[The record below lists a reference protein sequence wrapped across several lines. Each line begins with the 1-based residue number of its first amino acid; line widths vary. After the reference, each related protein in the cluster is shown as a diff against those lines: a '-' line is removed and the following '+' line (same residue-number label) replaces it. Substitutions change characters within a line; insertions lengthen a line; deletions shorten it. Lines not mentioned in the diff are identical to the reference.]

1 MSLAMLFDSE
11 FVEQS
16 TSKREIILM
25 ATKEEKQNFSL
36 QIETLAATLGIS
48 YIEAITHHCEATGLE
63 VEMAATLINDSLK
76 SKVECEAQQL
86 RYLPRGSSLP
96 I

>member
-25 ATKEEKQNFSL
+25 ATKEEKLNFSL

-76 SKVECEAQQL
+76 SKIECEAQHL
-86 RYLPRGSSLP
+86 RYLPRASRLP

>member
-25 ATKEEKQNFSL
+25 ATKEEKQR
-36 QIETLAATLGIS
+36 IRKD
-48 YIEAITHHCEATGLE
+48 
-63 VEMAATLINDSLK
+63 V
-76 SKVECEAQQL
+76 
-86 RYLPRGSSLP
+86 
-96 I
+96 